1 MTLTLTEAL
10 DTAQTGAPTEAPA
23 ESPVQAPA
31 QAAPATASATADTK
45 PQKKQARLPAALPIL
60 EKLFELQPQ
69 LFGAN
74 FLPLKLGIFQDLL
87 ASHPDLFTRDE
98 LKTAL
103 SVHTRSTR
111 YLQSVA
117 AGNKRH
123 DLQGAPVDDV
133 APEHI
138 YLAIVELFWRRQG
151 RTGEDLAPKL
161 RNQLKAAFEASGMTS
176 PAYLALVQTH
186 HAEAHTLLEEVLA
199 EHDQK
204 LARQEALFR
213 AYQASGKS
221 PEEFADMYGM
231 ELRDVK
237 AALASR

>member
-1 MTLTLTEAL
+1 MFIAMTTTLTEAP
-10 DTAQTGAPTEAPA
+10 AIAPA
-23 ESPVQAPA
+23 HSPANSSEDTPA
-31 QAAPATASATADTK
+31 QAAPAEADTK
-45 PQKKQARLPAALPIL
+45 SQKKPARLPTALPIL
-60 EKLFELQPQ
+60 EKLFELHPQ

-87 ASHPDLFTRDE
+87 ASHPALFTRDG

-123 DLQGAPVDDV
+123 DLQGTPVDDV

-138 YLAIVELFWRRQG
+138 YLAIVELFRRKQG
-151 RTGEDLAPKL
+151 RTGEDLTPKL
-161 RNQLKAAFEASGMTS
+161 RHHLKVAFEASGMTA

-186 HAEAHTLLEEVLA
+186 HTEAHTLLEEVLA
-199 EHDQK
+199 EHDRK

-231 ELRDVK
+231 ELGDVN
-237 AALASR
+237 AALASHQP